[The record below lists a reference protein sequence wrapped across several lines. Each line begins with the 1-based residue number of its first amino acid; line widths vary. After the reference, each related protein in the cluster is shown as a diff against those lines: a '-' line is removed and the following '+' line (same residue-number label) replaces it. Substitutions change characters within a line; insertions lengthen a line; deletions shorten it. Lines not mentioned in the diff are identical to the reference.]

1 MEELDIS
8 LSPQDT
14 CMADD
19 RSSKE
24 NSPAPGLL
32 LSLAQRGDSWWF
44 LTACLPCLIPANAS
58 SRQQHSTG
66 ETAAIINI

>member
-44 LTACLPCLIPANAS
+44 LTACLPCLIPANTN